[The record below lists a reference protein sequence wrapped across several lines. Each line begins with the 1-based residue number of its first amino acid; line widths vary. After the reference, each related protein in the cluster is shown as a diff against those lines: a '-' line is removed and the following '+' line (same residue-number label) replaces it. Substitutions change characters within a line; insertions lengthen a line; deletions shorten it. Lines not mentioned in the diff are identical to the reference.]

1 VPPDGIL
8 RPGAVV
14 IVGAGLAGLS
24 AARALRSHGYGG
36 RVVLVGDEPHDPY
49 DRPPLSKDFLA
60 GATSIEGL
68 ALGVPEDRGLDL
80 EIRTGVAA
88 QALDPGRR
96 AVRLED
102 GAWVGGEGVVIATG
116 ARTRSL
122 PGPPLT
128 GVHGLRSLDDAVSL
142 RAALVPGARL
152 VVVGAG
158 FVGAEV
164 ASTARGLGVDV
175 TVVEAAD
182 VPLAGPL
189 GETFGAVC
197 AGLHADHGVRLLTG
211 VPVRGLS
218 GDSGP
223 AGPVRG
229 VRLADDRWLP
239 ADLVLVA
246 IGSTPAVEWLE
257 GSGLDVDRDGILVDA
272 VGGTGVAGVVAVG
285 DCTRRFDPWAGRVVR
300 QEHWTAALHQAAAGA
315 ATVLGRPVVPLPPHL
330 GVPYFWSDQYGVRI
344 QFAGHRR
351 PGDEAEV
358 VEGEPADR
366 RFTAVYRR
374 DGEEVAVLS
383 LDSPRTFGRWRRR
396 IAARAQPSG

>member
-1 VPPDGIL
+1 VSPDDVPQ
-8 RPGAVV
+8 AVV
-14 IVGAGLAGLS
+14 VVGAGLAGLS
-24 AARALRSHGYGG
+24 AARALRAHGYGG
-36 RVVLVGDEPHDPY
+36 RVVLVGDEPHAPY

-68 ALGVPEDRGLDL
+68 ALGVPEDRELDL
-80 EIRTGVAA
+80 EIRTGVRA
-88 QALDPGRR
+88 QVLDPGRR
-96 AVRLED
+96 AVRLAD
-102 GAWVGGEGVVIATG
+102 GAWVGGDGVVLATG
-116 ARTRSL
+116 ARARSL
-122 PGPPLT
+122 PGPALP
-128 GVHGLRSLDDAVSL
+128 GVHGLRSIDDAL
-142 RAALVPGARL
+142 GLQAALVPGARL

-164 ASTARGLGVDV
+164 ASTARGLGVEV

-197 AGLHADHGVRLLTG
+197 AGLHADHGVRLVTG
-211 VPVRGLS
+211 VSVRELS
-218 GDSGP
+218 GDSRPG
-223 AGPVRG
+223 GRVTG
-229 VRLADDRWLP
+229 VRLADDRVLP

-246 IGSTPAVEWLE
+246 IGSAPDVAWLA

-272 VGGTGVAGVVAVG
+272 AGGTGVAGVVAVG

-300 QEHWTAALHQAAAGA
+300 QEHWTAALHQAAAAA
-315 ATVLGRPVVPLPPHL
+315 ATLLDRPVPPVPPHL
-330 GVPYFWSDQYGVRI
+330 EVPYFWSDQYGIRI

-366 RFTAVYRR
+366 RFTAVYRH
-374 DGEEVAVLS
+374 DGEDVAVLS

-396 IAARAQPSG
+396 LAARAPAAS